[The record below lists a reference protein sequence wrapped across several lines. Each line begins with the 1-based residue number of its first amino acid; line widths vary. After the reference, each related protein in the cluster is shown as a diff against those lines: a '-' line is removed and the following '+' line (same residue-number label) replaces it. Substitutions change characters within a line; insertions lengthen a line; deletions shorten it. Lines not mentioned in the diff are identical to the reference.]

1 MDGLHQIDY
10 VPTRFVAGLCKVSR
24 TTVRDWINAGRL
36 EAKRDLNDHDW
47 LVSMTSFKKFL
58 IENDRYRR
66 VANDVF
72 QENPEK
78 WVVMARKG
86 VKKRGRHPY

>member
-1 MDGLHQIDY
+1 LCTLKQIDH
-10 VPTRFVAGLCKVSR
+10 VPTRFVAGLCNVSR
-24 TTVRDWINAGRL
+24 TTVRDWINGGRL

-47 LVSMTSFKKFL
+47 LISMISFKKFL
-58 IENDRYRR
+58 VKNDRYRR
-66 VANDVF
+66 IADDVF

-78 WVVMARKG
+78 WVAMARKG